1 MQHKLCANCG
11 FLNPSFKFC
20 GECGTPLDGTS
31 RSPELPAADTVSIEQ
46 ALPHGA
52 ERRQL
57 TVLFCDIVD
66 STAFTE
72 KLDPEELRNLLEVY
86 RTCIMEVVLA
96 QNGHIARYFG
106 DGILVYFGYPIA
118 HEDTA
123 HRAVRAALGIV
134 AAIETLNP
142 YLHKTF
148 GIEINV
154 RISIDTGR
162 VVVWHIS
169 AQESPEA
176 IDIVGKTPNLAAR
189 MQKLAAPNN
198 IVIGDTTHQ
207 LVEGFFKCD
216 ALGASALRGISQPVN
231 IYQVSGEIPAQ
242 SRLDIASESGLTPLI
257 GREREVELLK
267 QGWAEALAANGQAL
281 LIQGEA
287 GIGKSRCVQLI
298 QEHVESHPDAVT
310 LEGRC
315 SPYYQNSPLYPIL
328 SLFQEHVVQFTSTD
342 TAQRRLEKLEDLL
355 QDYNVSTVGQEA
367 EAQAHTPETLPL
379 LAELLDI
386 PFEIQR
392 RTETGTGPGLYG
404 KPVKQD
410 TYPSEWRRR
419 QRRQQTLEVLVQV
432 LLKMSEL
439 KPILFVVEDLH
450 WIDPSSIE
458 FLTLLIERTENAR
471 IFTILSWRSD
481 THPSIVYKNRHNVQS
496 NEDGNSQTA
505 PDANFT
511 NSAIDREI
519 LEKLLR
525 PAWAKT
531 LPLEVL
537 TPPEVETMI
546 QHVAGDTQLPPNL
559 LTKIVEMT
567 EGVPLFVE
575 ELTQMMLSEA
585 PHPDDRDRAI
595 SEEGDAL
602 TLSSDALDATSSR
615 FPQTMQV
622 PVTLQD
628 LLTARLDELGTAK
641 EIIQLGATLG
651 REWTAELLHKIAAG
665 VDIGNNIFTDFS
677 ALKDELDKLVNAFIL
692 NRNET
697 ADNQFRY
704 TFRHPLLRETA
715 YQSLLK
721 SRRQQYHQQI
731 AEVLESADGFQPE
744 LVAYHYT
751 EAGLPEKAVDY
762 WHSAAHRALERSANV
777 EGVRH
782 IMQGLAALE
791 TLSTNIDTPEL
802 RTDARHHDDSD
813 RVMSAEAAERRELEL
828 QTTLGTALI
837 ATKGYASPEVE
848 VAYTRARE
856 LLETLEKREE
866 TSLEDETDVLLDPIK
881 DLRFPVLFGLWLSH
895 LVRGRLLSA
904 RELGEACVAI
914 AKQAENQ
921 AFEVEAHR
929 ALGATLYYLSE
940 FNSSLAHLEAGIERY
955 QPQHHPVPAFLHYVA
970 EPGMTL
976 LAYSSPLLWC
986 LGYPSQ
992 AEERIHQAVSIG
1004 KNTNHP
1010 FSEAVSLHFKTV
1022 LYQYR
1027 GEAEEVNI
1035 AATQMLQI
1043 CQEHGFSAWEAAAT
1057 VLKGWASAAQN
1068 CPEEGIAMIR
1078 EGINAW
1084 KETRGELLMPLFLA
1098 LLGQAHQRAGEYK
1111 LALQTLDTAL
1121 RVITRTGERTYAAE
1135 LARQKGE
1142 LCLILAE
1149 ETVGVGLPNPY
1160 DKENTQPTVAQAESY
1175 FQEALAIA
1183 RQQNAKSWEL
1193 RAALSLSELWR
1204 TQNRGEDAYNLL
1216 QPIYAWFSEG
1226 LDTDDLVRAKNLLK
1240 RL

>member
-11 FLNPSFKFC
+11 FLNPPFKFC
-20 GECGTPLDGTS
+20 GECGTPLDGTP
-31 RSPELPAADTVSIEQ
+31 RAREFPAADTVSIEQ
-46 ALPHGA
+46 TLSHGA

-96 QNGHIARYFG
+96 QNGHVARYFG
-106 DGILVYFGYPIA
+106 DGILVYFGYPTA

-134 AAIETLNP
+134 AALEILNP
-142 YLHKTF
+142 YLHNSF
-148 GIEINV
+148 GVEINV

-162 VVVWHIS
+162 VVIWNIS

-189 MQKLAAPNN
+189 MQKLAAPNS

-216 ALGASALRGISQPVN
+216 ALGAAELRGISQPVN

-242 SRLDIASESGLTPLI
+242 SRLDIASMSGLTPLI
-257 GREREVELLK
+257 GREREVEILK
-267 QGWAEALAANGQAL
+267 QGWTHALAAKGQAL
-281 LIQGEA
+281 LIEGEA

-298 QEHVESHPDAVT
+298 QEHVENQPEVVI

-342 TAQRRLEKLEDLL
+342 TAQIRLEKLENLL
-355 QDYNVSTVGQEA
+355 HDYSISTVGQDTHSEDS
-367 EAQAHTPETLPL
+367 ETQTDTSETLPL

-386 PFEIQR
+386 PVEVQR
-392 RTETGTGPGLYG
+392 QTETGIGARPYG
-404 KPVKQD
+404 RPVEQD
-410 TYPSEWRRR
+410 IYPSGWRGS

-432 LLKMSEL
+432 LLKMSEQ

-458 FLTLLIERTENAR
+458 FLTLLIARIENAR
-471 IFTILSWRSD
+471 IFTVLSRRSD
-481 THPSIVYKNRHNVQS
+481 AQHFQHNIQA
-496 NEDGNSQTA
+496 NEDENLQTA
-505 PDANFT
+505 SENNLT
-511 NSAIDREI
+511 NSALNREI
-519 LEKLLR
+519 LEKLLQ
-525 PAWAKT
+525 PAWANT
-531 LPLEVL
+531 LSLTTL
-537 TPPEVETMI
+537 TPPQVKTMI
-546 QHVAGDTQLPPNL
+546 QHVAGDTQLPSNL
-559 LTKIVEMT
+559 LTQIVEMT
-567 EGVPLFVE
+567 DGVPLFVE
-575 ELTQMMLSEA
+575 ELTQMML
-585 PHPDDRDRAI
+585 
-595 SEEGDAL
+595 EGDTVA
-602 TLSSDALDATSSR
+602 LSSDASDITR
-615 FPQTMQV
+615 PQRQTMGV

-628 LLTARLDELGTAK
+628 LLTARLDELGTVK
-641 EIIQLGATLG
+641 EIVQLSATLG
-651 REWTAELLHKIAAG
+651 REWTAELLHQIASG
-665 VDIGNNIFTDFS
+665 VNLENHTFTDLTS
-677 ALKDELDKLVNAFIL
+677 LKDELDKLVNTYIF
-692 NRNET
+692 NRNELP
-697 ADNQFRY
+697 DNQFRY

-731 AEVLESADGFQPE
+731 AEVLQRADSFQPE

-751 EAGLPEKAVDY
+751 EAGIPEKAVDY
-762 WHSAAHRALERSANV
+762 WHRAAHRALEHSANV

-791 TLSTNIDTPEL
+791 TLSTNVNTPVQQVAVEQ
-802 RTDARHHDDSD
+802 
-813 RVMSAEAAERRELEL
+813 RELEL

-848 VAYTRARE
+848 AAYTRARE
-856 LLETLEKREE
+856 LLEILEKREE
-866 TSLEDETDVLLDPIK
+866 THIEDESDTLLHQIK

-904 RELGEACVAI
+904 RELGEACLAI

-940 FNSSLAHLEAGIERY
+940 FKNALAHLEAGIERY
-955 QPQHHPVPAFLHYVA
+955 QPQHHPVPTFLHYVA

-976 LAYSSPLLWC
+976 LAYSAPLLWC
-986 LGYPSQ
+986 LGYPVQS
-992 AEERIHQAVSIG
+992 EERINKAVIIG

-1010 FSEAVSLHFKTV
+1010 FSDAVLLHFKTV

-1027 GEAEEVNI
+1027 GEVAQVDTS
-1035 AATQMLQI
+1035 ATQMLQI
-1043 CQEHGFSAWEAAAT
+1043 CKEHGFSVWEAAAT
-1057 VLKGWASAAQN
+1057 VMKGWVLAEQDH
-1068 CPEEGIAMIR
+1068 PEEAITMIRKGIATW
-1078 EGINAW
+1078 E
-1084 KETRGELLMPLFLA
+1084 ETRAEMLLPLFLA
-1098 LLGQAHQRAGEYK
+1098 LLAQAYQRAGQYN
-1111 LALQTLDTAL
+1111 LALQTLDSAL
-1121 RVITRTGERTYAAE
+1121 CVITRTGERNYAAE
-1135 LARQKGE
+1135 LTRRKGE
-1142 LCLILAE
+1142 LCLILAKE
-1149 ETVGVGLPNPY
+1149 VEAVRT
-1160 DKENTQPTVAQAESY
+1160 ENTEPTVAQAESY
-1175 FQEALAIA
+1175 FQEALIIA

-1204 TQNRGEDAYNLL
+1204 DQNRGQDAYNLL
-1216 QPIYAWFSEG
+1216 KPIYGWFTEG
-1226 LDTDDLVRAKNLLK
+1226 LDTNDLLRAKNLLK
-1240 RL
+1240 ELEE

>member
-11 FLNPSFKFC
+11 FLNPPFKFC
-20 GECGTPLDGTS
+20 GECGMPLDGTS
-31 RSPELPAADTVSIEQ
+31 RSAELPAADTVSIEQ

-106 DGILVYFGYPIA
+106 DGVLVYFGYPIA

-148 GIEINV
+148 GVEINV

-257 GREREVELLK
+257 GREREVERLK
-267 QGWAEALAANGQAL
+267 QAWAQALTANGQAL
-281 LIQGEA
+281 LIEGEA

-298 QEHVESHPDAVT
+298 QEHAESHPDAVT

-342 TAQRRLEKLEDLL
+342 TAQTRLEKLENLL
-355 QDYNVSTVGQEA
+355 RDYNVSTVGQDA
-367 EAQAHTPETLPL
+367 EAHTPETLPL
-379 LAELLDI
+379 LAELLEI

-392 RTETGTGPGLYG
+392 RTETGTGARLYG
-404 KPVKQD
+404 TPVKQD

-419 QRRQQTLEVLVQV
+419 LRRQQTLEVLVQV
-432 LLKMSEL
+432 LLKMSEQ

-450 WIDPSSIE
+450 WVDPSSIE
-458 FLTLLIERTENAR
+458 FLTLLIERIENAR

-481 THPSIVYKNRHNVQS
+481 THPSIIYKSRHNVQS
-496 NEDGNSQTA
+496 NEDGNSQTV
-505 PDANFT
+505 PDGNLT

-531 LPLEVL
+531 LPLEAL
-537 TPPEVETMI
+537 TPPQVETMI

-559 LTKIVEMT
+559 FTQIAEMT

-575 ELTQMMLSEA
+575 ELTQMML
-585 PHPDDRDRAI
+585 D
-595 SEEGDAL
+595 GDAL

-665 VDIGNNIFTDFS
+665 VDFGNNIFTDFAS
-677 ALKDELDKLVNAFIL
+677 LKDELDKLVSAFIL

-697 ADNQFRY
+697 AGNRFRY

-721 SRRQQYHQQI
+721 SKRQQYHQQI
-731 AEVLESADGFQPE
+731 AEVLENADGFQPE

-791 TLSTNIDTPEL
+791 TLATDINTPEL
-802 RTDARHHDDSD
+802 Q
-813 RVMSAEAAERRELEL
+813 EAAERRELEL

-866 TSLEDETDVLLDPIK
+866 ASLADGSDVLLDTIK

-940 FNSSLAHLEAGIERY
+940 FNSALAHLEAGIERY
-955 QPQHHPVPAFLHYVA
+955 QPQHYPVPAFLHYAA

-986 LGYPSQ
+986 IGYPSQ
-992 AEERIHQAVSIG
+992 AEERMHQAVSIG
-1004 KNTNHP
+1004 KDTNHP

-1027 GEAEEVNI
+1027 GEAEKVKTS
-1035 AATQMLQI
+1035 ATQMLQI

-1057 VLKGWASAAQN
+1057 VMKGWAFAAQN

-1078 EGINAW
+1078 EGIDAW

-1098 LLGQAHQRAGEYK
+1098 LLGQAYQRAGQYG
-1111 LALQTLDTAL
+1111 LALQTLDAAL

-1135 LARQKGE
+1135 LARQKGG

-1149 ETVGVGLPNPY
+1149 KTDAV
-1160 DKENTQPTVAQAESY
+1160 DSENTQSTVAEAESY

-1183 RQQNAKSWEL
+1183 RQQDAKSWEL

-1216 QPIYAWFSEG
+1216 KPIYAWFSEG
-1226 LDTDDLVRAKNLLK
+1226 LDTYDLVRAKNLLK
-1240 RL
+1240 ELEVFAPTSE

>member
-20 GECGTPLDGTS
+20 GECGTPLAGTS
-31 RSPELPAADTVSIEQ
+31 RPREFPAADTVAIEQ

-86 RTCIMEVVLA
+86 RTCIMEVVLV
-96 QNGHIARYFG
+96 QNGHVARYFG

-142 YLHKTF
+142 YLHDTF
-148 GIEINV
+148 GVEIKV

-162 VVVWHIS
+162 VVIWHIS

-189 MQKLAAPNN
+189 MQKLAAPNG

-207 LVEGFFKCD
+207 LVDGFFKCE
-216 ALGASALRGISQPVN
+216 ALGAAELRGISQPVN

-257 GREREVELLK
+257 GREREVEILK
-267 QGWAEALAANGQAL
+267 QGWTHALAAKGQAL
-281 LIQGEA
+281 LIEGEA

-298 QEHVESHPDAVT
+298 QEHIENHSEVVT

-328 SLFQEHVVQFTSTD
+328 SLFQEHVVQFTNTD
-342 TAQRRLEKLEDLL
+342 TAQIRLEKLENLL
-355 QDYNVSTVGQEA
+355 RDYSVSTVEQDPNSDDET
-367 EAQAHTPETLPL
+367 QADIPETLPL

-386 PFEIQR
+386 PFEVQR
-392 RTETGTGPGLYG
+392 QTETGIGARPYG
-404 KPVKQD
+404 RPVEQD
-410 TYPSEWRRR
+410 TYPSGWRGR

-432 LLKMSEL
+432 LLKMSEQ

-458 FLTLLIERTENAR
+458 FLTLLIARIENAR
-471 IFTILSWRSD
+471 IFTVLSRRSD
-481 THPSIVYKNRHNVQS
+481 VQHFRHSAHS
-496 NEDGNSQTA
+496 NENEDENLQTA
-505 PDANFT
+505 PERNLT
-511 NSAIDREI
+511 NSALDTEI
-519 LEKLLR
+519 LEKLLQ
-525 PAWAKT
+525 PAWADT
-531 LPLEVL
+531 LPLTTL
-537 TPPEVETMI
+537 TPPQVKTMI
-546 QHVAGDTQLPPNL
+546 QHVAGDTQLPSNL
-559 LTKIVEMT
+559 LNQIVEMT
-567 EGVPLFVE
+567 KGVPLFVE
-575 ELTQMMLSEA
+575 ELTQMML
-585 PHPDDRDRAI
+585 
-595 SEEGDAL
+595 EGDTVDLASNVSG
-602 TLSSDALDATSSR
+602 TTQPQS
-615 FPQTMQV
+615 QTMKV

-641 EIIQLGATLG
+641 EIIQLSATLG
-651 REWTAELLHKIAAG
+651 REWTAELLHQIASG
-665 VDIGNNIFTDFS
+665 IKLENDTFTDLTS
-677 ALKDELDKLVNAFIL
+677 LKEALDELVNAFIL
-692 NRNET
+692 NRNQMS
-697 ADNQFRY
+697 DNRFRY

-731 AEVLESADGFQPE
+731 AEVLQRADSFQPE

-751 EAGLPEKAVDY
+751 EAGIPEEAVDY
-762 WHSAAHRALERSANV
+762 WHRAAQRALEHSANV

-791 TLSTNIDTPEL
+791 TLSTHVNTPAQQVAV
-802 RTDARHHDDSD
+802 DQ
-813 RVMSAEAAERRELEL
+813 RELEL

-837 ATKGYASPEVE
+837 ATNGYASPEVE
-848 VAYTRARE
+848 AAYTRARE
-856 LLETLEKREE
+856 LLEILEKRADP
-866 TSLEDETDVLLDPIK
+866 SLEEESDAPLDRVK

-895 LVRGRLLSA
+895 LVSGRLLSA
-904 RELGEACVAI
+904 RELGEACLAI

-940 FNSSLAHLEAGIERY
+940 FKNALAHLESGIERY

-976 LAYSSPLLWC
+976 LAYSAPLLWC
-986 LGYPSQ
+986 LGYPIQ
-992 AEERIHQAVSIG
+992 AKERMNKAVTIG

-1010 FSEAVSLHFKTV
+1010 FSRAVSLHFKTV
-1022 LYQYR
+1022 LHQYR
-1027 GEAEEVNI
+1027 GEVEEVDTS
-1035 AATQMLQI
+1035 ASRMLQI

-1057 VLKGWASAAQN
+1057 VMKGWVLAEQN
-1068 CPEEGIAMIR
+1068 RPEEAIATIRQGIA
-1078 EGINAW
+1078 AW
-1084 KETRGELLMPLFLA
+1084 EETRGEILLPLFLA
-1098 LLGQAHQRAGEYK
+1098 LLAQVYQRVGQYS
-1111 LALQTLDTAL
+1111 LALQTLESAL
-1121 RVITRTGERTYAAE
+1121 CIVTRTGERTYAAE
-1135 LARQKGE
+1135 LTRQKGE
-1142 LCLILAE
+1142 LHLILA
-1149 ETVGVGLPNPY
+1149 
-1160 DKENTQPTVAQAESY
+1160 DKTEAIGTEDRSSIVAQAESY
-1175 FQEALAIA
+1175 FQEALTIA
-1183 RQQNAKSWEL
+1183 RQQDAKSWEL

-1204 TQNRGEDAYNLL
+1204 AQNRGKEAYNLL
-1216 QPIYAWFSEG
+1216 KPIYAWFSEG
-1226 LDTDDLVRAKNLLK
+1226 LDTNDLVRAKNLLK
-1240 RL
+1240 ELAVFAPTPKPNAKNCV

>member
-20 GECGTPLDGTS
+20 GECGMPLDGTS
-31 RSPELPAADTVSIEQ
+31 RSAELPAADTVSIEQ

-86 RTCIMEVVLA
+86 RTCVMEVVLA

-148 GIEINV
+148 GVEINV

-189 MQKLAAPNN
+189 MEKLAAPNN
-198 IVIGDTTHQ
+198 VVIGDTTHQ
-207 LVEGFFKCD
+207 LVEGFFKCE
-216 ALGASALRGISQPVN
+216 ALGAAEFRGISQPVN
-231 IYQVSGEIPAQ
+231 IYQVSGEIPVQ

-267 QGWAEALAANGQAL
+267 QGWAQALAANGQAL

-287 GIGKSRCVQLI
+287 GIGKSRCVQMV
-298 QEHVESHPDAVT
+298 QEHVENHPDAVT

-328 SLFQEHVVQFTSTD
+328 SLFQEHVVQFTNTD
-342 TAQRRLEKLEDLL
+342 TAQGRLEKLENLL
-355 QDYNVSTVGQEA
+355 RDYNVSTVGQEA

-392 RTETGTGPGLYG
+392 RTETGTGAGLYG

-432 LLKMSEL
+432 LLKMSER

-458 FLTLLIERTENAR
+458 FLTLLIERIENAR

-481 THPSIVYKNRHNVQS
+481 THPSIVYKSRHNAQS
-496 NEDGNSQTA
+496 NEDSNSQTV
-505 PDANFT
+505 PDGNFT

-519 LEKLLR
+519 LKKLLR

-531 LPLEVL
+531 LQLEAL
-537 TPPEVETMI
+537 TPLEVETMI
-546 QHVAGDTQLPPNL
+546 QHVAGNTQLPPNL

-575 ELTQMMLSEA
+575 ELTQMMLSEV
-585 PHPDDRDRAI
+585 PHPDDPDRATPA
-595 SEEGDAL
+595 ED
-602 TLSSDALDATSSR
+602 DALDATRSQ
-615 FPQTMQV
+615 PQTMQV

-665 VDIGNNIFTDFS
+665 VDLGNNIFTDFS
-677 ALKDELDKLVNAFIL
+677 SLKDELDKLVNVFIL

-697 ADNQFRY
+697 TNNQFRY

-731 AEVLESADGFQPE
+731 AEVLEHADGFQPE

-791 TLSTNIDTPEL
+791 TLSTNANT
-802 RTDARHHDDSD
+802 AAQQ
-813 RVMSAEAAERRELEL
+813 VAAEQRELEL

-848 VAYTRARE
+848 AAYTRARE

-866 TSLEDETDVLLDPIK
+866 IYVEDESDTSFDRIK

-904 RELGEACVAI
+904 RELGEACLAI

-940 FNSSLAHLEAGIERY
+940 FKSALAHLEAGIERY

-976 LAYSSPLLWC
+976 LAYSAPLLWC
-986 LGYPSQ
+986 IGYPSQ

-1004 KNTNHP
+1004 KDTNHP

-1027 GEAEEVNI
+1027 GEAKEVNTS
-1035 AATQMLQI
+1035 ATQMLQI
-1043 CQEHGFSAWEAAAT
+1043 CQEHGFSAWEAAAR
-1057 VLKGWASAAQN
+1057 VLKGWAFAAQN

-1098 LLGQAHQRAGEYK
+1098 LLGQAHQRAGQYN

-1121 RVITRTGERTYAAE
+1121 HVITRTGERTYAAE

-1142 LCLILAE
+1142 LCLMLVE
-1149 ETVGVGLPNPY
+1149 EIETGSN
-1160 DKENTQPTVAQAESY
+1160 ENTQSIVAQAESY

-1183 RQQNAKSWEL
+1183 RQQDAKSWEL

>member
-11 FLNPSFKFC
+11 FLNPPFKFC
-20 GECGTPLDGTS
+20 GECGTPLDGTA
-31 RSPELPAADTVSIEQ
+31 RAPELPAVETVSIEKT
-46 ALPHGA
+46 LPHGA

-123 HRAVRAALGIV
+123 HRAVRAALGII

-142 YLHKTF
+142 SLCKTF

-169 AQESPEA
+169 GKEAPEA

-189 MQKLAAPNN
+189 MEKLATPNTV
-198 IVIGDTTHQ
+198 VIGDTTHQ
-207 LVEGFFKCD
+207 LVEGFFKCE

-231 IYQVSGEIPAQ
+231 IYQVLGEIPAQ
-242 SRLDIASESGLTPLI
+242 NRLNIASESGLTPLI

-267 QGWAEALAANGQAL
+267 QAWAQALAANGQAL

-328 SLFQEHVVQFTSTD
+328 SLFQEHVVQFTNTD
-342 TAQRRLEKLEDLL
+342 TAQRRLEKLENLL
-355 QDYNVSTVGQEA
+355 RDYNVSTVGQAA

-392 RTETGTGPGLYG
+392 RTETGTGAGLYG

-432 LLKMSEL
+432 LLKMSER

-458 FLTLLIERTENAR
+458 FLTLLIERIENAR

-481 THPSIVYKNRHNVQS
+481 THPSIVYKSRHNVHS
-496 NEDGNSQTA
+496 NEDGNGQTV

-511 NSAIDREI
+511 NSAIDSEI
-519 LEKLLR
+519 LEKLLQ
-525 PAWAKT
+525 PAWAET
-531 LPLEVL
+531 LPLEAL

-546 QHVAGDTQLPPNL
+546 QHVAGDTPLPPNL
-559 LTKIVEMT
+559 LTQIVEMT

-575 ELTQMMLSEA
+575 ELTQMMLSEG
-585 PHPDDRDRAI
+585 PHRAT

-602 TLSSDALDATSSR
+602 TLSADALDATRSQS
-615 FPQTMQV
+615 QTMQV

-641 EIIQLGATLG
+641 EIVQLGATLG
-651 REWTAELLHKIAAG
+651 RQWTAELLHNIAAG
-665 VDIGNNIFTDFS
+665 VDLGNNIFTDFS
-677 ALKDELDKLVNAFIL
+677 SLKDELDKLVNAFIL

-697 ADNQFRY
+697 TDNQFRY

-731 AEVLESADGFQPE
+731 AEVLARADGFQSE

-762 WHSAAHRALERSANV
+762 WHTAAHRALERSANV
-777 EGVRH
+777 EGIRH

-791 TLSTNIDTPEL
+791 TLSTNINTPEP
-802 RTDARHHDDSD
+802 RTEARHHDDLLNEAEGSDTSASFKRD
-813 RVMSAEAAERRELEL
+813 RVTSVEAAERRELEL

-856 LLETLEKREE
+856 LLETLEKSAEAGYPDAQDRT
-866 TSLEDETDVLLDPIK
+866 TSADGSEVLLDRIK
-881 DLRFPVLFGLWLSH
+881 ALRFPVLFGLWLSH
-895 LVRGRLLSA
+895 LVRGRLISA

-940 FNSSLAHLEAGIERY
+940 FNSALAHLEAGIECY

-986 LGYPSQ
+986 IGYPNQ
-992 AEERIHQAVSIG
+992 AEERIHRAVSIG
-1004 KNTNHP
+1004 KDTNHP

-1027 GEAEEVNI
+1027 GEAEEVNT

-1043 CQEHGFSAWEAAAT
+1043 CQEHGFSAWEAAAR
-1057 VLKGWASAAQN
+1057 VLKGWAFAAQH

-1078 EGINAW
+1078 EGINGW

-1098 LLGQAHQRAGEYK
+1098 LLGQAHQRAGQYN
-1111 LALQTLDTAL
+1111 LALQTLDTASH
-1121 RVITRTGERTYAAE
+1121 VITRTGERTYAAE

-1142 LCLILAE
+1142 LCLILA
-1149 ETVGVGLPNPY
+1149 
-1160 DKENTQPTVAQAESY
+1160 DIAQAESY

-1204 TQNRGEDAYNLL
+1204 TQNRREDAYNLL
-1216 QPIYAWFSEG
+1216 EPIYAWFSEG

>member
-207 LVEGFFKCD
+207 LVEGFFRCD

-392 RTETGTGPGLYG
+392 RTETGTGAGLYG

-531 LPLEVL
+531 LPLEAL

-585 PHPDDRDRAI
+585 PHPDDRDRAT

-1027 GEAEEVNI
+1027 GEAEEVNT

-1057 VLKGWASAAQN
+1057 VLKGWAFAAQN

-1098 LLGQAHQRAGEYK
+1098 LLGQAHQRAGQYK

-1149 ETVGVGLPNPY
+1149 ETETGSNA
-1160 DKENTQPTVAQAESY
+1160 NTQSTVAQAESY

-1240 RL
+1240 GL

>member
-11 FLNPSFKFC
+11 FLNPPSKFC

-31 RSPELPAADTVSIEQ
+31 RAREFPTADTVSIEQ

-96 QNGHIARYFG
+96 QNGHVARYFG

-134 AAIETLNP
+134 AALETLNP
-142 YLHKTF
+142 YLHNSF
-148 GIEINV
+148 GVEINV

-162 VVVWHIS
+162 VVIWNIS

-189 MQKLAAPNN
+189 MQKLAAPNS

-207 LVEGFFKCD
+207 LIEGFFKCD
-216 ALGASALRGISQPVN
+216 ALGAAELRGISQPVN

-242 SRLDIASESGLTPLI
+242 SRLDIASMSGLTPLI
-257 GREREVELLK
+257 GREREVEILK
-267 QGWAEALAANGQAL
+267 QGWTHTLADKGQAL
-281 LIQGEA
+281 LIEGEA

-298 QEHVESHPDAVT
+298 QEHVENHPEVVT

-342 TAQRRLEKLEDLL
+342 TAQIRLEKLENLL
-355 QDYNVSTVGQEA
+355 HDYSISTVGQDTNSEDG
-367 EAQAHTPETLPL
+367 ETQTDTSETLPL

-386 PFEIQR
+386 PFEVQR
-392 RTETGTGPGLYG
+392 QTETRIGARPYG
-404 KPVKQD
+404 RPVEQD
-410 TYPSEWRRR
+410 IYPSGWRGS

-432 LLKMSEL
+432 LLKMSEQ

-458 FLTLLIERTENAR
+458 FLTLLIARIENAR
-471 IFTILSWRSD
+471 IFTVLSRRPD
-481 THPSIVYKNRHNVQS
+481 AQHFQHNTQS
-496 NEDGNSQTA
+496 NEDENLQTA
-505 PDANFT
+505 PENNLT
-511 NSAIDREI
+511 NSALNREI
-519 LEKLLR
+519 LEKLLQ
-525 PAWAKT
+525 PAWANT
-531 LPLEVL
+531 LSLTTL
-537 TPPEVETMI
+537 TPPQVKTMI
-546 QHVAGDTQLPPNL
+546 QHVAGDTHLPSNL
-559 LTKIVEMT
+559 LTQIVERT

-575 ELTQMMLSEA
+575 ELTQMML
-585 PHPDDRDRAI
+585 
-595 SEEGDAL
+595 EGDAAA
-602 TLSSDALDATSSR
+602 LSSDASDITQPQ
-615 FPQTMQV
+615 PQTMEV

-628 LLTARLDELGTAK
+628 LLTARLDELGTVK
-641 EIIQLGATLG
+641 EIIQLSATLG
-651 REWTAELLHKIAAG
+651 REWTAELLHQIASG
-665 VDIGNNIFTDFS
+665 INLENHTFTDLAS
-677 ALKDELDKLVNAFIL
+677 LKDELDKLVNAYIL
-692 NRNET
+692 NRNELP
-697 ADNQFRY
+697 DNQFRY

-731 AEVLESADGFQPE
+731 AEVLQRADSFQPE

-751 EAGLPEKAVDY
+751 EAGIPEKAVDY
-762 WHSAAHRALERSANV
+762 WHRAAHRALEHSANV

-791 TLSTNIDTPEL
+791 TLSTNVNTPVQQVAVEQ
-802 RTDARHHDDSD
+802 
-813 RVMSAEAAERRELEL
+813 RELEL

-848 VAYTRARE
+848 AAYTRARE

-866 TSLEDETDVLLDPIK
+866 THVEDESDTLLDRIK

-904 RELGEACVAI
+904 RELGEACLAI

-940 FNSSLAHLEAGIERY
+940 FKNALAHLEAGIERY

-976 LAYSSPLLWC
+976 LAYSAPLLWG
-986 LGYPSQ
+986 LGYPVQS
-992 AEERIHQAVSIG
+992 EERIHKAVIIG

-1010 FSEAVSLHFKTV
+1010 FSDAVLLHFKTV

-1027 GEAEEVNI
+1027 GEVEQVDTS
-1035 AATQMLQI
+1035 ATQMLQI
-1043 CQEHGFSAWEAAAT
+1043 CKEHGFSVWEAAAT
-1057 VLKGWASAAQN
+1057 VMKGWVLAEQN
-1068 CPEEGIAMIR
+1068 HTEEAITMIRKGIATW
-1078 EGINAW
+1078 E
-1084 KETRGELLMPLFLA
+1084 ETRAEMLLPLFLS
-1098 LLGQAHQRAGEYK
+1098 LLAQAYQRAEQYS
-1111 LALQTLDTAL
+1111 LALQTLDSAL
-1121 RVITRTGERTYAAE
+1121 CVITRTGEHNYAAE
-1135 LARQKGE
+1135 LTRQKGE

-1149 ETVGVGLPNPY
+1149 KTVVGVPY
-1160 DKENTQPTVAQAESY
+1160 DKETTASTVAQAESY
-1175 FQEALAIA
+1175 FQEALIIA
-1183 RQQNAKSWEL
+1183 RQQEAKSWEL
-1193 RAALSLSELWR
+1193 RAAISLSELWHN
-1204 TQNRGEDAYNLL
+1204 QNRGQEAYNLL
-1216 QPIYAWFSEG
+1216 KPIYAWFAEG
-1226 LDTDDLVRAKNLLK
+1226 LDTNDLLRAKNLLEK
-1240 RL
+1240 LRVTSDQ

>member
-11 FLNPSFKFC
+11 FLNPSHKFC
-20 GECGTPLDGTS
+20 GECGMPLDGTS
-31 RSPELPAADTVSIEQ
+31 LSPERPADTVAIEQ

-72 KLDPEELRNLLEVY
+72 KLDPEELRNLLEIY

-96 QNGHIARYFG
+96 HNGHIARYFG
-106 DGILVYFGYPIA
+106 DGVLVYFGYPIA
-118 HEDTA
+118 HEDAA

-142 YLHKTF
+142 YLRKTYDV
-148 GIEINV
+148 EIKV

-176 IDIVGKTPNLAAR
+176 IDIVGKTPNVAAR
-189 MQKLAAPNN
+189 MQELAAPNN
-198 IVIGDTTHQ
+198 IVIGGTTHQ
-207 LVEGFFKCD
+207 LVEGFFQCD

-231 IYQVSGEIPAQ
+231 IYQVSGEIRAQ
-242 SRLDIASESGLTPLI
+242 SRLDIAGESGLTPLI
-257 GREREVELLK
+257 GREQAVERLK
-267 QGWAEALAANGQAL
+267 QGWAEVLTANGQAL
-281 LIQGEA
+281 LIEGEA

-298 QEHVESHPDAVT
+298 QEHLKNYPDAVT

-342 TAQRRLEKLEDLL
+342 TAETRLEKLENLL
-355 QDYNVSTVGQEA
+355 RVYNVPTVGQDA
-367 EAQAHTPETLPL
+367 EAQAETPETLPL

-386 PFEIQR
+386 PW
-392 RTETGTGPGLYG
+392 RTETSTGDRLYG
-404 KPVKQD
+404 KPIKQD
-410 TYPSEWRRR
+410 TYPSEWLRR

-432 LLKMSEL
+432 LLKMSEQ

-450 WIDPSSIE
+450 WVDPSSIE
-458 FLTLLIERTENAR
+458 FLTLLIERIENAR
-471 IFTILSWRSD
+471 IFTILSRRPD
-481 THPSIVYKNRHNVQS
+481 THPSIVYKSRRNIQS
-496 NEDGNSQTA
+496 IEDGTDK
-505 PDANFT
+505 PLT
-511 NSAIDREI
+511 NATNAAIDSEI
-519 LEKLLR
+519 LEKLLQ
-525 PAWAKT
+525 PPWANT
-531 LPLEVL
+531 LQLEAL

-559 LTKIVEMT
+559 YTQIIEMT

-575 ELTQMMLSEA
+575 ELTQMML
-585 PHPDDRDRAI
+585 
-595 SEEGDAL
+595 EGDAL
-602 TLSSDALDATSSR
+602 TLEATPAQSE
-615 FPQTMQV
+615 TMQV

-651 REWTAELLHKIAAG
+651 REWTAELLHKIASG
-665 VDIGNNIFTDFS
+665 VNLGNNSCTDFV
-677 ALKDELDKLVNAFIL
+677 ALKNELDQLVNAFIL
-692 NRNET
+692 NRNEMPDT
-697 ADNQFRY
+697 QFRY

-721 SRRQQYHQQI
+721 SKRQQYHQQI
-731 AEVLESADGFQPE
+731 AAVLESADTFQPE

-751 EAGLPEKAVDY
+751 EAGIPEKAVDY
-762 WHSAAHRALERSANV
+762 WHTAAHRALERSANV

-782 IMQGLAALE
+782 ITQGLAALE
-791 TLSTNIDTPEL
+791 TLSTNINTPEL
-802 RTDARHHDDSD
+802 Q
-813 RVMSAEAAERRELEL
+813 EAAERRELEL

-856 LLETLEKREE
+856 LLETLEKRSEAHHRGTSQEE
-866 TSLEDETDVLLDPIK
+866 TALAEGSNGLPDRVK

-895 LVRGRLLSA
+895 LVRGRILSA
-904 RELGEACVAI
+904 RELGEACDVI

-940 FNSSLAHLEAGIERY
+940 FNSALAHLEAGIERY
-955 QPQHHPVPAFLHYVA
+955 QPQHHPVPEFLHYAA

-986 LGYPSQ
+986 IGYPVQ
-992 AEERIHQAVSIG
+992 AEERINKAVSIG
-1004 KNTNHP
+1004 KKTNHP

-1027 GEAEEVNI
+1027 GEAEVVST

-1043 CQEHGFSAWEAAAT
+1043 CQQHGFSAWEAAAT
-1057 VLKGWASAAQN
+1057 VLKGWAFAEQN
-1068 CPEEGIAMIR
+1068 CPTEGIATIR
-1078 EGINAW
+1078 EGIAAW
-1084 KETRGELLMPLFLA
+1084 EETRGGLLMPLFLA
-1098 LLGQAHQRAGEYK
+1098 LLAQAYQRAGQYC
-1111 LALQTLDTAL
+1111 LALQTLDTASQ
-1121 RVITRTGERTYAAE
+1121 VIVRTGERTYAAE

-1142 LCLILAE
+1142 LSLILAE
-1149 ETVGVGLPNPY
+1149 KNGDTESTA
-1160 DKENTQPTVAQAESY
+1160 AQAESY
-1175 FQEALAIA
+1175 FQEAVAIA

-1193 RAALSLSELWR
+1193 RAALSLSTLWH

-1216 QPIYAWFSEG
+1216 KPIYAWFSEG
-1226 LDTDDLVRAKNLLK
+1226 LDTNDLVRAKNLLK
-1240 RL
+1240 ELEVFAPTSE

>member
-20 GECGTPLDGTS
+20 GECGMPLDGTS
-31 RSPELPAADTVSIEQ
+31 RSAERPAADTVSIEQ

-72 KLDPEELRNLLEVY
+72 KLDPEELQNLLEVY

-148 GIEINV
+148 RVEINV

-169 AQESPEA
+169 GQEAPEA
-176 IDIVGKTPNLAAR
+176 IDIVGKMPNVAAR
-189 MQKLAAPNN
+189 MEKLATPNTV
-198 IVIGDTTHQ
+198 VIGDTTHQ
-207 LVEGFFKCD
+207 LVEGFFKCE
-216 ALGASALRGISQPVN
+216 ALGASILRGISQPVN

-257 GREREVELLK
+257 GREQEVELLK
-267 QGWAEALAANGQAL
+267 QGWAQALAANGQAL

-328 SLFQEHVVQFTSTD
+328 SLFQEHVVQFTNTD
-342 TAQRRLEKLEDLL
+342 TAQRRLEKLENLL
-355 QDYNVSTVGQEA
+355 RDYNVSTVGQA
-367 EAQAHTPETLPL
+367 VEAQADTPETLPL

-392 RTETGTGPGLYG
+392 RTETGTGAGLYG

-410 TYPSEWRRR
+410 TYPSEWQRR

-432 LLKMSEL
+432 LLKMSER

-458 FLTLLIERTENAR
+458 FLTLLIERIENAR

-481 THPSIVYKNRHNVQS
+481 THRSIVYKSRHNVQP
-496 NEDGNSQTA
+496 NEDGNPQTV
-505 PDANFT
+505 PDGNFT
-511 NSAIDREI
+511 NPAIDREI

-531 LPLEVL
+531 LQLEAL

-575 ELTQMMLSEA
+575 ELTQMMLSEV
-585 PHPDDRDRAI
+585 PHPDDRDRSP

-602 TLSSDALDATSSR
+602 TLSSDALDATRSQ
-615 FPQTMQV
+615 PQTMRV

-628 LLTARLDELGTAK
+628 LLTARLDELGPAK

-665 VDIGNNIFTDFS
+665 VDLGNNIFTDFS
-677 ALKDELDKLVNAFIL
+677 SLKDELDKLVNGFIL

-697 ADNQFRY
+697 TDNQFRY

-731 AEVLESADGFQPE
+731 AEVLARADGFQPE
-744 LVAYHYT
+744 VVAYHYT

-791 TLSTNIDTPEL
+791 TLSTNINTPEL
-802 RTDARHHDDSD
+802 R
-813 RVMSAEAAERRELEL
+813 EATERRELEL

-856 LLETLEKREE
+856 LLETLEKSAEAYHHDDHNRMTSAEE
-866 TSLEDETDVLLDPIK
+866 TALAGSSNVSLDGIK

-895 LVRGRLLSA
+895 LVRGRLRSA
-904 RELGEACVAI
+904 RELGEACYAI

-940 FNSSLAHLEAGIERY
+940 FNSALAHLEAGIERY
-955 QPQHHPVPAFLHYVA
+955 QPQQHPVPAFLHYVA

-986 LGYPSQ
+986 IGYPSQ

-1004 KNTNHP
+1004 KDTNHP

-1027 GEAEEVNI
+1027 GEPEEVNTS
-1035 AATQMLQI
+1035 ATQMLQI

-1057 VLKGWASAAQN
+1057 VLKGWSLAEQH
-1068 CPEEGIAMIR
+1068 CPEEGIAIIR

-1098 LLGQAHQRAGEYK
+1098 LLGQAHQRAGQYN
-1111 LALQTLDTAL
+1111 LALQTLDSAL
-1121 RVITRTGERTYAAE
+1121 HVITRTGERTYAAE

-1142 LCLILAE
+1142 LCLMLAE
-1149 ETVGVGLPNPY
+1149 ETETGSN
-1160 DKENTQPTVAQAESY
+1160 ENTQSSIAQAESY

-1183 RQQNAKSWEL
+1183 RQQDAKSWEL
-1193 RAALSLSELWR
+1193 RAALSLSELWQA
-1204 TQNRGEDAYNLL
+1204 QNRGEDAYNLL

-1226 LDTDDLVRAKNLLK
+1226 LETKDLIRAKNFLK
-1240 RL
+1240 ELEE

>member
-1 MQHKLCANCG
+1 MQHKPCANCG
-11 FLNPSFKFC
+11 FLNPPFKFC
-20 GECGTPLDGTS
+20 GECGTPLEGTS
-31 RSPELPAADTVSIEQ
+31 RAHEFPATDTVSIEQ
-46 ALPHGA
+46 TLPHGA

-96 QNGHIARYFG
+96 QNGHVARYFG

-134 AAIETLNP
+134 AALETLNP
-142 YLHKTF
+142 YLHNSF
-148 GIEINV
+148 GVEINV

-162 VVVWHIS
+162 VVIWHIS

-216 ALGASALRGISQPVN
+216 ALGAAELRGISQPVN

-242 SRLDIASESGLTPLI
+242 SRLDIASMTGLTPLI
-257 GREREVELLK
+257 GREREVEILK
-267 QGWAEALAANGQAL
+267 QGWTHALAAKGQAL
-281 LIQGEA
+281 LIEGEA

-298 QEHVESHPDAVT
+298 QEHVENHPEVVT

-328 SLFQEHVVQFTSTD
+328 SLFQEHIVQFTSTD
-342 TAQRRLEKLEDLL
+342 TAQIRLEKLENLL
-355 QDYNVSTVGQEA
+355 RDYSISTVGQDTNSEDS
-367 EAQAHTPETLPL
+367 ETQTDTSETLPL

-386 PFEIQR
+386 PFEVQR
-392 RTETGTGPGLYG
+392 QTETRIGARPYG
-404 KPVKQD
+404 RPVEQD
-410 TYPSEWRRR
+410 IYPSGWRGS

-432 LLKMSEL
+432 LLKMSEQ

-458 FLTLLIERTENAR
+458 FLTLLITRIENAR
-471 IFTILSWRSD
+471 IFTVLSRRSD
-481 THPSIVYKNRHNVQS
+481 TQHFQRNIQS
-496 NEDGNSQTA
+496 NEDENLQTA
-505 PDANFT
+505 PENNLT
-511 NSAIDREI
+511 NSALNREI
-519 LEKLLR
+519 LEKLLQ
-525 PAWAKT
+525 PAWANT
-531 LPLEVL
+531 LPLTTL
-537 TPPEVETMI
+537 TPPQVKTMI

-559 LTKIVEMT
+559 LTQIVERT

-575 ELTQMMLSEA
+575 ELTQMML
-585 PHPDDRDRAI
+585 
-595 SEEGDAL
+595 EGDTAA
-602 TLSSDALDATSSR
+602 LSSDASDITR
-615 FPQTMQV
+615 PQPQTMQV

-628 LLTARLDELGTAK
+628 LLTARLDELGTVK
-641 EIIQLGATLG
+641 EIIQLSATLG
-651 REWTAELLHKIAAG
+651 REWTAELLHQIASG
-665 VDIGNNIFTDFS
+665 VNLENHTFTDLAS
-677 ALKDELDKLVNAFIL
+677 LKAELDKLVSTYIL
-692 NRNET
+692 NRNELP
-697 ADNQFRY
+697 DNQFRY

-731 AEVLESADGFQPE
+731 AEVLQRTDSLQPE

-751 EAGLPEKAVDY
+751 EAGIPEKAVDY
-762 WHSAAHRALERSANV
+762 WHRAAHRALEHSANV

-791 TLSTNIDTPEL
+791 TLATNGNTPVQQVAVEQ
-802 RTDARHHDDSD
+802 
-813 RVMSAEAAERRELEL
+813 RELEL

-848 VAYTRARE
+848 AAYTRARE

-866 TSLEDETDVLLDPIK
+866 SHVEDASDTLLDRIK

-904 RELGEACVAI
+904 RELGEACLAI

-940 FNSSLAHLEAGIERY
+940 FKNALAHLEAGIERY

-976 LAYSSPLLWC
+976 LAYSAPLLWG
-986 LGYPSQ
+986 LGYPVQS
-992 AEERIHQAVSIG
+992 EERINKAAIIG
-1004 KNTNHP
+1004 KKTNHP
-1010 FSEAVSLHFKTV
+1010 FSDAVSLHFKTV

-1027 GEAEEVNI
+1027 GEVEQVDTS
-1035 AATQMLQI
+1035 ATQMLQI
-1043 CQEHGFSAWEAAAT
+1043 CKEHGFSVWEAAAT
-1057 VLKGWASAAQN
+1057 VMKGWVLAEQN
-1068 CPEEGIAMIR
+1068 HPEEAITMIR
-1078 EGINAW
+1078 KGITTW
-1084 KETRGELLMPLFLA
+1084 EETRAEMLLPLFLA
-1098 LLGQAHQRAGEYK
+1098 LLAQAYQRAGQHN
-1111 LALQTLDTAL
+1111 LALQTLDSASC
-1121 RVITRTGERTYAAE
+1121 VITRTGERNYAAE
-1135 LARQKGE
+1135 LTRQKGE
-1142 LCLILAE
+1142 LCLILAKE
-1149 ETVGVGLPNPY
+1149 VEAVST
-1160 DKENTQPTVAQAESY
+1160 ENTQPTVAQAESY
-1175 FQEALAIA
+1175 FQEALIIA
-1183 RQQNAKSWEL
+1183 RQQDAKSWEL

-1204 TQNRGEDAYNLL
+1204 NQNRGQDAYNLL
-1216 QPIYAWFSEG
+1216 KPIYAWFTEG
-1226 LDTDDLVRAKNLLK
+1226 LDTNDLLRAKNLLK
-1240 RL
+1240 ELEE